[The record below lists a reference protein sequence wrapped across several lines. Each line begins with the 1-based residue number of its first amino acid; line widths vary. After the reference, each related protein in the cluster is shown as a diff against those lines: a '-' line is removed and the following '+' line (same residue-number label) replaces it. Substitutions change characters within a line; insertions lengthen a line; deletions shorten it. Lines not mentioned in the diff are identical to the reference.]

1 MAYFNHAFTKSFL
14 GTGPTQTAFP
24 VTFPDNT
31 TINTTTA
38 GGYVTTAG
46 VPTYGLNQL
55 SAINA
60 ATWGTATTATTDG
73 YIGWFSPATNLS
85 LAIGGGSNCCSAY
98 LAGSAIYSND
108 KIGPLA
114 GGYQETNKSKMVNP
128 RYVSRFYSVAPC
140 LPQNNVIHVGSTY
153 WTAGGGVLIG
163 SITTAGVGYLPA
175 PQATAVATT
184 TTTTSGT
191 GTGLVLSITISA
203 LGVPTVTAI
212 VNPGKGYAPGDT
224 VTIDCI
230 QVGCV
235 PGTLAVYTVSIVP
248 LPAISVTEPH
258 AQEGCGI
265 TPDCCKEY
273 LCGETYSLRLDV
285 KGSPALRFLNHNAY
299 NTVDAY
305 TGCCPAGAIAPVAV
319 DSTEVMILWANGLT
333 TNPIVGPFA
342 QIVVQAEDGSLL
354 YAPGTSAAF
363 LAANGA
369 TTWDLYVSPGHVAG
383 ACAGLI
389 LNGAYVD
396 TKFGDCS
403 FQLSDFYEKE
413 PLQLFASEVDYNGD
427 PCAFTTL
434 CVVTEC
440 QGLQVQGL
448 GETVIRDLTL
458 SESYRQNFLAT
469 DIRIREITQGNQ
481 IVTSV
486 NRASLY
492 WRMYL
497 QHNVPRNYNPS
508 GTFDADQYMLEIFA
522 LPVQTNAG
530 TIAVNPLATFVTNTL
545 AWLNACTTVCDTTAY
560 TCSTVCV
567 VPIAFPA
574 IPPYNP
580 YNVVSCN

>member
-14 GTGPTQTAFP
+14 ATGPTQTAFP

-31 TINTTTA
+31 TIPTTTD

-55 SAINA
+55 SAISV
-60 ATWGTATTATTDG
+60 ATYGAATTATTDG
-73 YIGWFSPATNLS
+73 YIGWFDPKSNLS
-85 LAIGGGSNCCSAY
+85 LAIGSGSNCCNAY

-128 RYVSRFYSVAPC
+128 KYVSRFYSVAPC

-153 WTAGGGVLIG
+153 WTAGGGVLLFDAASLVPGTLYGISLTG
-163 SITTAGVGYLPA
+163 VVTTVTG
-175 PQATAVATT
+175 
-184 TTTTSGT
+184 GT
-191 GTGLVLSITISA
+191 GTGLIVSYNTNALQNVTSVTIVA
-203 LGVPTVTAI
+203 
-212 VNPGKGYAPGDT
+212 PGKGYANGDT
-224 VTIDCI
+224 VTLVGGNNDATIDI
-230 QVGCV
+230 DALIG
-235 PGTLAVYTVSIVP
+235 
-248 LPAISVTEPH
+248 VTDSH
-258 AQEGCGI
+258 AQVGCGI

-305 TGCCPAGAIAPVAV
+305 TGCCPAGAIAPTAV

-333 TNPIVGPFA
+333 TNPIVGPFV
-342 QIVVQAEDGSLL
+342 QIVVQAEDGTLL

-369 TTWDLYVSPGHVAG
+369 ITWNHYVSKGHVVG

-396 TKFGDCS
+396 TKFGDCT

-413 PLQLFASEVDYNGD
+413 PVKLYASEVDYNGD

-448 GETVIRDLTL
+448 GETVVRDLTL
-458 SESYRQNFLAT
+458 SESYRQNFLAS
-469 DIRIREITQGNQ
+469 DFRIREITQGNQ
-481 IVTSV
+481 IITSV

-522 LPVQTNAG
+522 LPAQTSAA
-530 TIAVNPLATFVTNTL
+530 TIAINPLSTFVTDTL
-545 AWLNACTTVCDTTAY
+545 AWLTACTDVCDTTSY
-560 TCSTVCV
+560 SCKTVCV

-574 IPPYNP
+574 IPVYNP

>member
-1 MAYFNHAFTKSFL
+1 MAYFNHAFKKSFL
-14 GTGPTQTAFP
+14 ATGPTQTNFP
-24 VTFPDNT
+24 VVFPDNT
-31 TINTTTA
+31 TVNATTA

-46 VPTYGLNQL
+46 MPTYGLNQL
-55 SAINA
+55 SAIS
-60 ATWGTATTATTDG
+60 TTGGGLTATTATTDG
-73 YIGWFSPATNLS
+73 YIGWFGTSGVTNNLS
-85 LAIGGGSNCCSAY
+85 LAIGGASNCCNAY
-98 LAGSAIYSND
+98 LAGSAIYSSD

-128 RYVSRFYSVAPC
+128 KYVSRFYSVAPC

-153 WTAGGGVLIG
+153 WTAGGGILTVNVAIG
-163 SITTAGVGYLPA
+163 GVNTLYAASATDVVAA
-175 PQATAVATT
+175 PVTT
-184 TTTTSGT
+184 TGT
-191 GTGLVLSITISA
+191 GTGLVVSYDTTAGANVTNGSIVV
-203 LGVPTVTAI
+203 L
-212 VNPGKGYAPGDT
+212 NPGKGYAVGDT
-224 VTIDCI
+224 VTIPYST
-230 QVGCV
+230 GL
-235 PGTLAVYTVSIVP
+235 PGNAIVTIATVT
-248 LPAISVTEPH
+248 AAH
-258 AQEGCGI
+258 AQTGCGI

-305 TGCCPAGAIAPVAV
+305 TGCCAPGAIAPTAV

-333 TNPIVGPFA
+333 TNPIVGPFV
-342 QIVVQAEDGSLL
+342 QIVVQAEDGTLW
-354 YAPGTSAAF
+354 YAPGTSATF

-369 TTWDLYVSPGHVAG
+369 DTWDNYVSTGHTAG

-396 TKFGDCS
+396 TTFGDCS

-413 PLQLFASEVDYNGD
+413 PVKLYASEVDYNGD

-448 GETVIRDLTL
+448 GQTVVRDLTL

-492 WRMYL
+492 WRIYL

-522 LPVQTNAG
+522 LPAQTNAT
-530 TIAVNPLATFVTNTL
+530 TIALNPLATFVTNTL
-545 AWLNACTTVCDTTAY
+545 AWLTACTDVCDTTAY
-560 TCSTVCV
+560 ACSTVCV
-567 VPIAFPA
+567 VPIAFPTV
-574 IPPYNP
+574 PVYNP
-580 YNVVSCN
+580 YNVVACY

>member
-1 MAYFNHAFTKSFL
+1 MAYFNHAFKKSFL
-14 GTGPTQTAFP
+14 GTGPTQTNFP
-24 VTFPDNT
+24 VVFPNNT
-31 TINTTTA
+31 TVNTTTA

-46 VPTYGLNQL
+46 MPTYGLNQL
-55 SAINA
+55 SAIN
-60 ATWGTATTATTDG
+60 TTGGGLTATTATTDG
-73 YIGWFSPATNLS
+73 YIGWFSPSTNLS
-85 LAIGGGSNCCSAY
+85 LAIGSGSSCCTAY

-128 RYVSRFYSVAPC
+128 KYVSRFYSVAPC

-153 WTAGGGVLIG
+153 WTAGGGVLTGAI
-163 SITTAGVGYLPA
+163 SIFGVGYTPNS
-175 PQATAVATT
+175 TVAVGVGTVNVT
-184 TTTTSGT
+184 GT
-191 GTGLVLSITISA
+191 GTGLELSITIA
-203 LGVPTVTAI
+203 GGVPTVTGI
-212 VNPGKGYAPGDT
+212 VNPGKGYVVGNI
-224 VTIDCI
+224 VTIKSPT
-230 QVGCV
+230 GV
-235 PGTLAVYTVSIVP
+235 PGTLAQYTIGT
-248 LPAISVTEPH
+248 VTASH
-258 AQEGCGI
+258 SQVGCGI

-273 LCGETYSLRLDV
+273 LCEETYSLRLDV

-299 NTVDAY
+299 ATVDAY
-305 TGCCPAGAIAPVAV
+305 TGCCAPGAIAPTVV

-333 TNPIVGPFA
+333 TNPIVGPFV
-342 QIVVQAEDGSLL
+342 QIVVQTELGQLL

-363 LAANGA
+363 LALNSAI
-369 TTWDLYVSPGHVAG
+369 TWDQYVTPGHTAN

-396 TKFGDCS
+396 TTFGDCS

-413 PLQLFASEVDYNGD
+413 PVKLYASEVDYNGD
-427 PCAFTTL
+427 PCEFTTL

-440 QGLQVQGL
+440 EGLQVQGI
-448 GETVIRDLTL
+448 GQTVVRDLTL

-481 IVTSV
+481 IISSV

-530 TIAVNPLATFVTNTL
+530 TIAINPLATFVTNTL
-545 AWLNACTTVCDTTAY
+545 AWLTACTDVCDTTSYAC
-560 TCSTVCV
+560 TSACV
-567 VPIAFPA
+567 VPIPFPA
-574 IPPYNP
+574 VPVYNP
-580 YNVVSCN
+580 YNVVSCH

>member
-1 MAYFNHAFTKSFL
+1 MAYFNHAFKKSFL
-14 GTGPTQTAFP
+14 ATGPTQTAFP
-24 VTFPDNT
+24 VTFPDNS

-73 YIGWFSPATNLS
+73 YIGWFSPSTNLS
-85 LAIGGGSNCCSAY
+85 LAIGGASSCCTAY
-98 LAGSAIYSND
+98 LAGSAIYSSD

-128 RYVSRFYSVAPC
+128 KYVSRFYSVAPC

-163 SITTAGVGYLPA
+163 SITTPGVGYLPT

-191 GTGLVLSITISA
+191 GTGLVLSITIL
-203 LGVPTVTAI
+203 LGVPTVTGI
-212 VNPGKGYAPGDT
+212 VNPGKGYAAGDT

-230 QVGCV
+230 QALCV
-235 PGTLAVYTVSIVP
+235 PGTLAVYTVSL
-248 LPAISVTEPH
+248 LPGSVTESH
-258 AQEGCGI
+258 AQVGCGI

-305 TGCCPAGAIAPVAV
+305 TGCCPAGTIAPTAV
-319 DSTEVMILWANGLT
+319 DSTTVMILWANGLT
-333 TNPIVGPFA
+333 TNPIVGPFV
-342 QIVVQAEDGSLL
+342 QIVVQAEDGTLW

-363 LAANGA
+363 LAANGSD
-369 TTWDLYVSPGHVAG
+369 TWDNYVSTGHTAN

-396 TKFGDCS
+396 TTFGDCS

-413 PLQLFASEVDYNGD
+413 PVKLYASEVDYNGD

-448 GETVIRDLTL
+448 GQTVVRDLTL

-492 WRMYL
+492 WRIYL

-522 LPVQTNAG
+522 LPVQTSAA
-530 TIAVNPLATFVTNTL
+530 TIATNPLATFVTNTL
-545 AWLNACTTVCDTTAY
+545 AWLTACTDVCDTTSY
-560 TCSTVCV
+560 SCSTVCV

-574 IPPYNP
+574 VPVYNP
-580 YNVVSCN
+580 YNVVACY